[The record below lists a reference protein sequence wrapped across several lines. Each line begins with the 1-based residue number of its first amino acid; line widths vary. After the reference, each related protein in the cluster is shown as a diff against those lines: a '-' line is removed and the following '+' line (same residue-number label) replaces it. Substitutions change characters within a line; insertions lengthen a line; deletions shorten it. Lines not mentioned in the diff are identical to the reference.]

1 VEGKGKILVAS
12 KEGVY
17 LMKFVGDV
25 RVTLCAAADTFL
37 DAMFRD
43 KHFRSV
49 VVDLSKTTGIDSTSL
64 GILAKLS
71 ILARERFDYT
81 PTLVSTNKDITRMLT
96 SVGFDDV
103 FHIVRE
109 PISHKEQL
117 GELPK
122 RETSEEDVR
131 ERVLEAHRALVSL
144 NDANREAFQDLVN
157 TLEAASR

>member
-1 VEGKGKILVAS
+1 MEGKGKILVAS
-12 KEGVY
+12 KDGVY

-37 DAMFRD
+37 EGMFRD
-43 KHFRSV
+43 NQFKSV

-71 ILARERFDYT
+71 ILARERFNYT
-81 PTLVSTNKDITRMLT
+81 PTLISTNKDITRLLT

-103 FHIVRE
+103 FRIVRE
-109 PISHKEQL
+109 PIAHKEQL

-144 NDANREAFQDLVN
+144 NETNREAFQDLVK